1 MTKPNLKVNVCKVEF
16 ANPVIAASGT
26 FGFGKEYG
34 ELFPLKLLGGIATKG
49 TTPLPR
55 AGNLTPRIA
64 ETASGILNSVGLEN
78 PGIERFMSRDLPYL
92 SASGTKIIANIAGN
106 TVEDYKLMA
115 SRLDGL
121 VDMIEMNI
129 SCPNVKQGGIAFGI
143 RPESVYDITK
153 AVKPYC
159 PTTPL
164 IVKLSPNVA
173 SIAENAIAAEEG
185 GADCISLI
193 NTLTGMAVDAK
204 KRRPVLANITGGL
217 SGPAVKPVAL
227 RMVYEASKAVKLPII
242 GMGGIM
248 SAEDIVEFLLVGAS
262 AVEIGTAT
270 ISDPLALP
278 KIIGEL
284 EKYLTENNIEAI
296 NALIGALII

>member
-1 MTKPNLKVNVCKVEF
+1 MTKPNLKVNICKVEF

-55 AGNLTPRIA
+55 AGSLTPRIA

-143 RPESVYDITK
+143 RPESVLDITK

-204 KRRPVLANITGGL
+204 KRRPILANITGGL

-284 EKYLTENNIEAI
+284 EKYLTENNIEDI